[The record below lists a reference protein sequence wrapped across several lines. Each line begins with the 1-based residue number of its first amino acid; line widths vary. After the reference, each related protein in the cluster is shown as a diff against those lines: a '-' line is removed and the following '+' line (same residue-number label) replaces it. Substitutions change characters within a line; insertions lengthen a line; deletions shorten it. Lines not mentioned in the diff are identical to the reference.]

1 MTLKLAG
8 GGRALPSLVSYEPVL
23 VTGDRA
29 ASRASSAEASSSSK
43 NDLTTKD
50 TLKLLEHLDGL
61 PNEMAAIQKALRTF
75 QIDAS
80 MFGNTS
86 AIESQYA
93 QIQFL
98 IKNANFNKKQYDE
111 AFNIVKSN
119 GGINEAA
126 INERGEVLCRNRDN
140 DFKLLKPEE
149 IKESGYVP
157 VTNSEILKYRAYEGS
172 LVNDHNLLGIVNNGI
187 GMASV
192 NQYVNDV
199 IQKLGTDQNS
209 EEGFF
214 RTGKSEVIGG
224 LKAFQTAATKAAS
237 NGEYNATID
246 NLYKYKYLEAD
257 QADKAVKAL
266 QYLYVTMPENAKSLL
281 KVKSGKFSDEGAMEL
296 LEKLVTPQ
304 LSSNRQFGLSVDT
317 PTTTVNA
324 DGTSKKGGGSSPFK
338 MDPVSLLQNG
348 YGQKME
354 ITIQTAEGG
363 AHGITVPTVR
373 MPITTKDGK
382 SIGIGTLSDVAESGF
397 AGYLNLDHA
406 SMGGVMIDP
415 SGFQNVAINGT
426 SLYTAYLPI
435 DQEEFAETGNI
446 KPDIGLLKRY
456 KEAQDII
463 ATKNITKPEEINQ
476 VYQDHN
482 LPVLFNENGD
492 VLQANYQKFGII
504 NGTAIDQAFA
514 ENAEVAEYL
523 HETTDAHTI
532 QNVLNILQKG
542 RGKDERI
549 QFNEK
554 TWVNAIGLGSYDHVY
569 QGTIFIPVNED
580 YFTSTAA
587 FGNYLSPEAAMEVE
601 AKQEAKPREDQAK
614 ANYND
619 PGQL

>member
-126 INERGEVLCRNRDN
+126 INERGEVLCKNKDN
-140 DFKLLKPEE
+140 DFKLLQPEE

-157 VTNSEILKYRAYEGS
+157 VTNSEILKYRAYESS

-187 GMASV
+187 GIASV
-192 NQYVNDV
+192 NQYVTDV

-224 LKAFQTAATKAAS
+224 LRAFQTAAAKAAS

-266 QYLYVTMPENAKSLL
+266 QYLYTTMPENAKSLL
-281 KVKSGKFSDEGAMEL
+281 KVKSGKFSDEGAIEL

-304 LSSNRQFGLSVDT
+304 LSSTRQFGLSVDT

-601 AKQEAKPREDQAK
+601 AKQQAKPREDQAK

>member
-29 ASRASSAEASSSSK
+29 AGRASSAEASSSSK

-61 PNEMAAIQKALRTF
+61 PNEMAAIQSALRTF

-126 INERGEVLCRNRDN
+126 INERGEVLCKNKDN
-140 DFKLLKPEE
+140 DFKLLRPEE
-149 IKESGYVP
+149 IRESGYVP
-157 VTNSEILKYRAYEGS
+157 VTNSEILKYRAYESS

-187 GMASV
+187 GIASV
-192 NQYVNDV
+192 NQYVTDV

-224 LKAFQTAATKAAS
+224 LKAFQTAAAKAAS

-266 QYLYVTMPENAKSLL
+266 QYLYTTMPENAKSLL
-281 KVKSGKFSDEGAMEL
+281 KVKSGKFSDEGAIEL

-549 QFNEK
+549 QFNER

>member
-29 ASRASSAEASSSSK
+29 AGRASSAEASSSSK

-126 INERGEVLCRNRDN
+126 INERGEVLCKNKDN
-140 DFKLLKPEE
+140 DFKLLQPEE

-157 VTNSEILKYRAYEGS
+157 VTNSEILKYRAYESS

-187 GMASV
+187 GIASV
-192 NQYVNDV
+192 NQYVTDV

-224 LKAFQTAATKAAS
+224 LRAFQTAAAKAAS
-237 NGEYNATID
+237 NGEYNATVD

-266 QYLYVTMPENAKSLL
+266 QYLYATMPENAKSLL
-281 KVKSGKFSDEGAMEL
+281 KVKSGKFSDEGAIEL

-304 LSSNRQFGLSVDT
+304 LSSTRQFGLSVDT

-435 DQEEFAETGNI
+435 DQQEFAETGNI